1 MRDLAAAPFL
11 AGAGGFLWYWFVMK
25 PRKEV
30 YTDFYKN
37 YNAEA
42 VAKQLEAE
50 QGRYPV
56 WGGVGHW
63 VRCFLNA

>member
-50 QGRYPV
+50 QG
-56 WGGVGHW
+56 
-63 VRCFLNA
+63 